1 MIIALTIVHVLMC
14 FAIIA
19 IVLLQAG
26 KGADIGSAFGGAGS
40 QAVFGSMGTPTVLGK
55 ISSLIPTITSDNASH
70 EVGSQIYSGLVT
82 FDKDLKPVGDL
93 AESWEFSKDCRD
105 LTFRLRPG
113 VKWHDGQP
121 FTADDVVFTWQ
132 TIIDAKTPSPYKSEY
147 ALVESVRAEGPG
159 VVRVHYSQPFA
170 KALTNWATAMLPK
183 HLLETYVREG
193 RIREAPQNWSA
204 PVGTGPSRFT

>member
-1 MIIALTIVHVLMC
+1 MAATGCSH
-14 FAIIA
+14 
-19 IVLLQAG
+19 
-26 KGADIGSAFGGAGS
+26 GADSAMDSVVPSASAAPAYGDTFIDS
-40 QAVFGSMGTPTVLGK
+40 PLGN
-55 ISSLIPTITSDNASH
+55 ISSLIPTITSDNGSH

-132 TIIDAKTPSPYKSEY
+132 TIIDPRVPSPYKSQY
-147 ALVESVRAEGPG
+147 GLVASVRADCPD
-159 VVRVHYSQPFA
+159 VVRGHDTQLIA
-170 KALTNWATAMLPK
+170 KALTNRPTAM
-183 HLLETYVREG
+183 
-193 RIREAPQNWSA
+193 
-204 PVGTGPSRFT
+204 